1 MRIPRDIGG
10 EELVKIL
17 KKYGY
22 QITRQTGG
30 HIRLTTDVKGE
41 HRITIPKHKFLRVGT
56 ISNILTDIA
65 SHLEIDK
72 EKLVND
78 LFGKKKF
85 NF

>member
-22 QITRQTGG
+22 QITRQTGS
-30 HIRLTTDVKGE
+30 HIRLTTDIKGE

-56 ISNILTDIA
+56 ISNVLTDIA
-65 SHLEIDK
+65 NHLEINK

-78 LFGKKKF
+78 LFGRKRI
-85 NF
+85 